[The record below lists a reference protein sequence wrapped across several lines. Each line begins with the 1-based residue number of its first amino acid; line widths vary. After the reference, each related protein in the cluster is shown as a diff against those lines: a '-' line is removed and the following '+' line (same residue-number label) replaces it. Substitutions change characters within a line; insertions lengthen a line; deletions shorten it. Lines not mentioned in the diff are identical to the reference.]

1 MEFRMNGEAS
11 FEAKFAQMASAT
23 LAERAPSLQEEHVGF
38 QLIDK
43 NDEDTKAVGVSAYVI
58 NDLFA
63 YIPVFFINGELKGM
77 ELLYVFQRDVFVPAD
92 DSWIS
97 MLKQEGLNSL
107 GKPTDSNESRN
118 PTDFFYAP
126 EDVMTPEYE
135 GRFNYKT
142 ATAKVCL
149 DLKRAFDKFAN
160 DRNSRIKL
168 DELKAMTSIP
178 VVEGGFTG
186 LVKEALSTVDLLE
199 QIPQMDKQAQEAF
212 IYTVLKNPDFA
223 NAMFNHY
230 STDEVHKLLKTA
242 ADEVVKEGDKDV
254 DEVTFMTSNATGD
267 MTVIP
272 DKEKKL
278 LIENGIYVKDTRTNF
293 SKVYQDEIDTSV
305 FQNPTEPNIYDVM
318 MYDGSTERY
327 LILFP
332 NNLVDGS
339 RYTRQWDHQN
349 ADREVALIPMTGNK
363 KYHCCKARDVWCKI
377 SAGVTSTQQ
386 AILQKGQDAN
396 LRNMGRLRKQDLKDW
411 EKVFGGKVL
420 LVQSPGCVFQT
431 EFCSDDTVKGE
442 ILLRRTAGD
451 PYVDRNY
458 WRDNPVK
465 DLCSHF
471 VGSEGS
477 LNVYDYNMI
486 IPEGTKIYTQERDK
500 TLKLGAPKVVGLRF
514 AKEAS
519 SVGMSALS
527 LHVVGERVTI
537 GFKGETSAPLHK
549 HAAIKYLTMEHKIE
563 GGQSINL
570 IKEASEAK
578 HGRKIFRVIHAADA
592 NIFKQAD
599 SINNMA
605 DYGTSVNPPFNGG
618 PRGRRENAVTT
629 KTHTSSGRALS
640 GPVDASNQPIMPQEV
655 IDRATRA
662 SQAGITEVFNVE
674 VMKGLIDVA
683 DLNQLKKGYLAK
695 MVKGMDATGRI
706 LFLYYWHQEKF
717 EETYGMN
724 DTQKL
729 ENTLRSVFQSMGDL
743 ILFLREKSTYND
755 NFSENL
761 FGNLS
766 EDIGAAASIGGI

>member
-23 LAERAPSLQEEHVGF
+23 LAERVPSLQDEHVGF

-58 NDLFA
+58 NNLFA

-77 ELLYVFQRDVFVPAD
+77 ELLYIFQRDVFVPAD

-97 MLKQEGLNSL
+97 MLKQEGIHAL
-107 GKPTDSNESRN
+107 GKPTDSNDSRN

-126 EDVMTPEYE
+126 EDVSTPEYE
-135 GRFNYKT
+135 GRFTYKT

-149 DLKRAFDKFAN
+149 DLKRSFDKLAN
-160 DRNSRIKL
+160 DRNSPMKL
-168 DELKAMTSIP
+168 DELKAMTSVP
-178 VVEGGFTG
+178 NVEGGFTG
-186 LVKEALSTVDLLE
+186 LVKEALSAVDLAE
-199 QIPQMDKQAQEAF
+199 QLPQMDKKAQEAF
-212 IYTVLKNPDFA
+212 IYSVIKNPEFS
-223 NAMFNHY
+223 NAMFKHY
-230 STDEVHKLLKTA
+230 TVDDVGSLLKTA
-242 ADEVVKEGDKDV
+242 ADAVVKEGDQDV
-254 DEVTFMTSNATGD
+254 DEVTFMTSNSTGD

-278 LIENGIYVKDTRTNF
+278 MIENGIYVKDSRTNF
-293 SKVYQDEIDTSV
+293 SKIYQDEIDTSV

-318 MYDGSTERY
+318 MYDGTTERY

-332 NNLVDGS
+332 SDLVQS
-339 RYTRQWDHQN
+339 EIYIRQWDHQN

-377 SAGVTSTQQ
+377 AAGITSTQQ
-386 AILQKGQDAN
+386 TILQKAQDAN
-396 LRNMGRLRKQDLKDW
+396 LRNMGRLRKQDV
-411 EKVFGGKVL
+411 EKYEDVFGGKVL
-420 LVQSPGCVFQT
+420 LVQSPKCAYQT
-431 EFCSDDTVKGE
+431 KFCSKDTVKGE
-442 ILLRRTAGD
+442 LLLRRTAGE
-451 PYVDRNY
+451 PNVDRNF

-471 VGSEGS
+471 VGEEGC
-477 LNVYDYNMI
+477 LGVYDYTMV
-486 IPEGTKIYTQERDK
+486 IPEGTKIYVEERKQE
-500 TLKLGAPKVVGLRF
+500 LKLGAPKVVGLRL
-514 AKEAS
+514 AKEAA
-519 SVGMSALS
+519 SVGMSTLGI
-527 LHVVGERVTI
+527 HVVGDRVAI
-537 GFKGETSAPLHK
+537 AFKGETSQPLHK

-563 GGQSINL
+563 GGQSMNL
-570 IKEASEAK
+570 IKQASEAK
-578 HGRKIFRVIHAADA
+578 YGRKQFRIIHASDA
-592 NIFKQAD
+592 GIFKSARG
-599 SINNMA
+599 INDMS

-618 PRGRRENAVTT
+618 PRGRREYATTT
-629 KTHTSSGRALS
+629 KTNTQSGRALT
-640 GPVDASNQPIMPQEV
+640 GAVDSSNQPILPQDV
-655 IDRATRA
+655 ISRATRA
-662 SQAGITEVFNVE
+662 SDAGITEVFNVE

-683 DLNQLKKGYLAK
+683 DMNQLKKGYLAK
-695 MVKGMDATGRI
+695 MVKGMDSTGRI

-724 DTQKL
+724 DTQQL

-755 NFSENL
+755 NFSDNL

-766 EDIGAAASIGGI
+766 EDIGAAAAI